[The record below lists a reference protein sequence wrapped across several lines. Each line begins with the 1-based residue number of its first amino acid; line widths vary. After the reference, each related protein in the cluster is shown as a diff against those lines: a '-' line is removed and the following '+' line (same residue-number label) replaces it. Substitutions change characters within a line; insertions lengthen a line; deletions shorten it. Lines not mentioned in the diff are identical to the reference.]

1 MRKYRVLVREQ
12 DLIFFQ
18 VVVKE
23 TDLYI
28 GISKARFTLEL
39 AKRVKEKVEKT
50 RVELEQYIELDPT
63 FLQTLE
69 PYDPLAEAP
78 EIAREMALAGKLAG
92 VGPMASV
99 AGAIADRVG
108 KFLFKYSPEV
118 IVENGGDIFLRSKR
132 KRQVGIYAGNSP
144 LSYKLALEVPPFQ
157 TPLGICTSSG
167 TVGPSLSLGKADAAV
182 IVAKNATLA
191 DAVATATANLVQGP
205 SDVKK
210 AALFA
215 SDIPGVFGA
224 VVIKD
229 DQLAAV
235 GKIKLVPFN
244 PP

>member
-1 MRKYRVLVREQ
+1 
-12 DLIFFQ
+12 
-18 VVVKE
+18 
-23 TDLYI
+23 
-28 GISKARFTLEL
+28 
-39 AKRVKEKVEKT
+39 
-50 RVELEQYIELDPT
+50 
-63 FLQTLE
+63 
-69 PYDPLAEAP
+69 
-78 EIAREMALAGKLAG
+78 
-92 VGPMASV
+92 
-99 AGAIADRVG
+99 
-108 KFLFKYSPEV
+108 
-118 IVENGGDIFLRSKR
+118 

-191 DAVATATANLVQGP
+191 DAVATATANLVQEP

-229 DQLAAV
+229 DRLAAV

>member
-191 DAVATATANLVQGP
+191 DAVATATANLVQEP

-229 DQLAAV
+229 DRLAAV